1 MIDFVTIE
9 NDAFPL
15 IEDADYGLAMSTMEL
30 RGIDSLPVFRACT
43 DNLEDFDGEVL
54 ECDVIET
61 SLRLTATPLNVSEF
75 REKVWRTK

>member
-15 IEDADYGLAMSTMEL
+15 IEDADFGLAMSTMQL
-30 RGIDSLPVFRACT
+30 RGIDSVPVFRACT
-43 DNLEDFDGEVL
+43 DDLEDFDGEVL

-61 SLRLTATPLNVSEF
+61 SLRLTAAPLNVSEF
-75 REKVWRTK
+75 REKVWSTK